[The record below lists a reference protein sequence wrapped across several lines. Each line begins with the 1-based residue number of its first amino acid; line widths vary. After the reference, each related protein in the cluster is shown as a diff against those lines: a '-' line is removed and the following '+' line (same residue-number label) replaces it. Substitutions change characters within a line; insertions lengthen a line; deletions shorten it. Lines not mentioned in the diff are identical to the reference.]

1 MAQADWDEV
10 TYIRKKQPKSSQ
22 LRSQQAINSAQR
34 QGLTV
39 ETSKKYDGGSN
50 RQAKGD
56 KNTAKL
62 DRETEELH
70 HDTVGLDVSKLIQL
84 GRSEKKLTQ
93 KDLATKI
100 NEKTQVITEYEN
112 GRAIPSQQVLA
123 KMERVLGMKLR
134 GKDKGQPLGG
144 PKK

>member
-1 MAQADWDEV
+1 MS
-10 TYIRKKQPKSSQ
+10 YSSF
-22 LRSQQAINSAQR
+22 SD
-34 QGLTV
+34 
-39 ETSKKYDGGSN
+39 DGGSN

-93 KDLATKI
+93 KDLATVSMNSVYSLCLYCMCSSPVTAFVDEVMGALKH
-100 NEKTQVITEYEN
+100 
-112 GRAIPSQQVLA
+112 
-123 KMERVLGMKLR
+123 
-134 GKDKGQPLGG
+134 
-144 PKK
+144 